1 MLVVRC
7 WGFYRCRM
15 QITGSTRVF
24 LILGDPVEQ
33 VRAPEAVNHLF
44 RRHGVDAV
52 LVPAQVAAAD
62 LAGFVRHAFSAR
74 NISGIW
80 LAIPHKAPMVGLL
93 DECDRAGRIAGAV
106 NAARRL
112 PDGRIEGA
120 LFDGVG
126 FVKALDHFGIAAR
139 GRNALVVGVGGG
151 GVAVAAA
158 LAERGVKRLDL
169 FDPTPGR
176 AAAVAQRL
184 HVEFGTDARARND
197 ADPVG
202 FDLVVNAS
210 PLGLK
215 PGDPAPF
222 DAGRLHAGAAVF
234 DIVMKN
240 QPTALLRACQARGI
254 TAHPGFEML
263 VQQVPEYLSFFGY
276 DNIARAVAADAS
288 ELRALIEAA

>member
-1 MLVVRC
+1 MR
-7 WGFYRCRM
+7 
-15 QITGSTRVF
+15 ITGSTRVF
-24 LILGDPVEQ
+24 LILGDPVQQ
-33 VRAPEAVNHLF
+33 VRAPEAFNHLF

-52 LVPAQVAAAD
+52 LVPAQVAAPD
-62 LAGFVRHAFSAR
+62 LAGFVRHAFTAR
-74 NISGIW
+74 NIAGLW

-93 DECDRAGRIAGAV
+93 DGCDRAGRIAGAV

-139 GRNALVVGVGGG
+139 GRNAMVVGAGGG

-158 LAERGVKRLDL
+158 LAERGVHRLDL
-169 FDPTPGR
+169 FDTVPGR

-184 HVEFGTDARARND
+184 HVEFGIDARARSD

-210 PLGLK
+210 PLGLE
-215 PGDPAPF
+215 PDDPPPF
-222 DAGRLHAGAAVF
+222 DAARLHAGAAVV

-276 DNIARAVAADAS
+276 EAIARAVAADAS
-288 ELRALIEAA
+288 ELRTLLFGTA